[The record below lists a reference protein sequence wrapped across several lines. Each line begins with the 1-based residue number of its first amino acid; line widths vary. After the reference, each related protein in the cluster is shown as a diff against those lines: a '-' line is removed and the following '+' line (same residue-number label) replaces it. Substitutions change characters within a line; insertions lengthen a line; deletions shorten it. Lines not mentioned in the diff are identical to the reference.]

1 MSVRSYFQLF
11 FCLFRVPVS
20 LIYHIYS
27 LSTNEAKREKKY
39 GIFRN
44 FCFLKFSIIVVGS
57 WSDCIGSSV
66 YYSGLQK
73 VEYKISNLISI
84 AKSFGGNF
92 PVLKLKQPTKEKVL
106 INVA

>member
-27 LSTNEAKREKKY
+27 LSTNEAKREKRY

-44 FCFLKFSIIVVGS
+44 FWFMEFLIIVVGS
-57 WSDCIGSSV
+57 RRDCIGSSV

-73 VEYKISNLISI
+73 VE
-84 AKSFGGNF
+84 
-92 PVLKLKQPTKEKVL
+92 
-106 INVA
+106 

>member
-1 MSVRSYFQLF
+1 MDSCKIEIYECPVLFSVVFFF

-27 LSTNEAKREKKY
+27 ALSTNEAKREKRY

-44 FCFLKFSIIVVGS
+44 FWFLEFLIIVVGS
-57 WSDCIGSSV
+57 RRDCIGSSV

-73 VEYKISNLISI
+73 VE
-84 AKSFGGNF
+84 
-92 PVLKLKQPTKEKVL
+92 
-106 INVA
+106 

>member
-27 LSTNEAKREKKY
+27 LSTNEAKREKSY

-44 FCFLKFSIIVVGS
+44 FWFMEFLIIVVGS
-57 WSDCIGSSV
+57 RRDCIGSSV

-73 VEYKISNLISI
+73 IE
-84 AKSFGGNF
+84 
-92 PVLKLKQPTKEKVL
+92 
-106 INVA
+106 